1 MKGISNP
8 ARRESG
14 IWMPMQVAAVCYRVS
29 RNSLEFLLVNTS
41 SGKWTF
47 PKGHTDPD
55 LSGSEAAAREAREEA
70 GAKGTIEE
78 SYFDCYL
85 DSKRSYSNDSGT
97 REILIAAYLLEVL
110 QTGIPEELYRNPK
123 WFAPQEAM
131 QRLAEKRARKYG
143 HEMARIVE
151 GAVDLV
157 TGSDARAVTLYASRY
172 GRSAI

>member
-1 MKGISNP
+1 MKGTANI
-8 ARRESG
+8 ARRESDL
-14 IWMPMQVAAVCYRVS
+14 WMPVQVAAVCYRLS

-55 LSGSEAAAREAREEA
+55 LSDSEAAAREAREEA
-70 GAKGTIEE
+70 GVRGNIEE

-85 DSKRSYSNDSGT
+85 DTKRGPGSEL
-97 REILIAAYLLEVL
+97 REISIAAYLLEVSY
-110 QTGIPEELYRNPK
+110 TGLPEELYRNPT
-123 WFAPQEAM
+123 WFAPEAAKL
-131 QRLAEKRARKYG
+131 RLAERRARKYC

-151 GAVDLV
+151 GAVDRV
-157 TGSDARAVTLYASRY
+157 IGSDARSVTLYASRY